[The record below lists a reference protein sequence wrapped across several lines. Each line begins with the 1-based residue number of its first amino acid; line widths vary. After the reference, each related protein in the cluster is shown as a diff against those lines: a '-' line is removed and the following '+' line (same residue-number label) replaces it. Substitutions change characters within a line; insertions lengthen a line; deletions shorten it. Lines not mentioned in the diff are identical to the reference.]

1 MNPAALSERGSSVTG
16 HCSDV
21 SDSGRVCNTPRSSV
35 LFDGITPTLTGLDGD
50 IWATQLLTLNTST
63 STIITFNFNGIANYV
78 GVGTIEVVMFS
89 CSMRGIG
96 ANSISIRS
104 SDDSP
109 IGTINDIPQSCEY
122 LVRACVSDGFI
133 TTEPI
138 ISLCLINELQRVY
151 LAEVTLYTN
160 SRPCSNA
167 VINES
172 VSTTSSTLISTF
184 ERKKH
189 FIMLYLILYIRST

>member
-1 MNPAALSERGSSVTG
+1 MNPAAISERGSSATG

-35 LFDGITPTLTGLDGD
+35 LFEGIPTLTGLDENM
-50 IWATQLLTLNTST
+50 WATQLLTLNTST
-63 STIITFNFNGIANYV
+63 STSITFNFNEIANYV

-96 ANSISIRS
+96 INSISIRS

-122 LVRACVSDGFI
+122 LVRACISDGFT

-138 ISLCLINELQRVY
+138 FSLNFNDALQRVY
-151 LAEVTLYTN
+151 LAEVTFYIN
-160 SRPCSNA
+160 SRACSNA
-167 VINES
+167 VLNES
-172 VSTTSSTLISTF
+172 APTTSRTPTSTLES
-184 ERKKH
+184 KKQ
-189 FIMLYLILYIRST
+189 FIIFFNIV

>member
-1 MNPAALSERGSSVTG
+1 MNPAAISERGSSATG
-16 HCSDV
+16 HCSYV
-21 SDSGRVCNTPRSSV
+21 SDSGRVCNTPRISV
-35 LFDGITPTLTGLDGD
+35 LFDGSPTLTGLGGD
-50 IWATQLLTLNTST
+50 MWATQLLTLNTST
-63 STIITFNFNGIANYV
+63 SSSITFNFNGIANYV
-78 GVGTIEVVMFS
+78 AVGTIEVVMFS

-122 LVRACVSDGFI
+122 LVRACISDGFT

-138 ISLCLINELQRVY
+138 FTLNFNNALQRVY
-151 LAEVTLYTN
+151 LAEVTLYIN

-167 VINES
+167 VLNES
-172 VSTTSSTLISTF
+172 VSTTSSTPISTL
-184 ERKKH
+184 ESKKH
-189 FIMLYLILYIRST
+189 SIIILY

>member
-1 MNPAALSERGSSVTG
+1 MNPAAISERGSSATG
-16 HCSDV
+16 HCSYV
-21 SDSGRVCNTPRSSV
+21 SDSSRVCNTPRSSV
-35 LFDGITPTLTGLDGD
+35 LFDGVTPTLTGLDGD
-50 IWATQLLTLNTST
+50 MWATQLLTLNTST
-63 STIITFNFNGIANYV
+63 SSSITFNFNGIANYV
-78 GVGTIEVVMFS
+78 AVGTIEVVMFS

-122 LVRACVSDGFI
+122 LVRACISDGFT

-138 ISLCLINELQRVY
+138 FTLNFNNALQRVY
-151 LAEVTLYTN
+151 LAEVTLYIN

-167 VINES
+167 VLNES
-172 VSTTSSTLISTF
+172 VSTTSSTPISTL
-184 ERKKH
+184 ESKKH
-189 FIMLYLILYIRST
+189 SIIILY

>member
-1 MNPAALSERGSSVTG
+1 MNPAAISERGSSTTG

-21 SDSGRVCNTPRSSV
+21 SDSGRVCITPRSSV
-35 LFDGITPTLTGLDGD
+35 LFDGIPTLTGLDGD
-50 IWATQLLTLNTST
+50 MWATQLLTLNTST
-63 STIITFNFNGIANYV
+63 STSITFNFNEIANYV

-96 ANSISIRS
+96 TNSISIRT

-122 LVRACVSDGFI
+122 LVRACVSDGFT

-138 ISLCLINELQRVY
+138 FTLNFNDALQRVY
-151 LAEVTLYTN
+151 LAEVTLYTAN
-160 SRPCSNA
+160 SRACSNA
-167 VINES
+167 VLNES
-172 VSTTSSTLISTF
+172 VSTTSRTPISTLES
-184 ERKKH
+184 KKQ
-189 FIMLYLILYIRST
+189 FIIFLIILFRRST

>member
-1 MNPAALSERGSSVTG
+1 MNPAAISERGSSATG

-21 SDSGRVCNTPRSSV
+21 SDSGRVCSTPRSSV
-35 LFDGITPTLTGLDGD
+35 LFDGIPTLTGLDGD
-50 IWATQLLTLNTST
+50 MWATQLLTLNTST
-63 STIITFNFNGIANYV
+63 SSSITYNFNGIANYG
-78 GVGTIEVVMFS
+78 GVETIEVVMFS

-96 ANSISIRS
+96 GDSISIRS

-122 LVRACVSDGFI
+122 LVRACISDGFT

-138 ISLCLINELQRVY
+138 LSLTFSDVLQRVY
-151 LAEVTLYTN
+151 LAEVTFYTN

-167 VINES
+167 ILNES
-172 VSTTSSTLISTF
+172 VPTTSSTPISTLQ
-184 ERKKH
+184 RKKH
-189 FIMLYLILYIRST
+189 FIYYI

>member
-1 MNPAALSERGSSVTG
+1 MYPAAISERGSSATG

-21 SDSGRVCNTPRSSV
+21 SDSGRACNTPRSSV
-35 LFDGITPTLTGLDGD
+35 LFDGNIPTLSELDGD
-50 IWATQLLTLNTST
+50 MWATQLLTLDTST
-63 STIITFNFNGIANYV
+63 SSSITFNFNGVANYP
-78 GVGTIEVVMFS
+78 GAGTVEVVMFS

-122 LVRACVSDGFI
+122 LVRACISDGFT

-138 ISLCLINELQRVY
+138 LSLTFSDALQRVY
-151 LAEVTLYTN
+151 LAEVTLYNSN
-160 SRPCSNA
+160 SRACSKA
-167 VINES
+167 VLNES
-172 VSTTSSTLISTF
+172 VQTTSSTPISTL
-184 ERKKH
+184 ESKKH
-189 FIMLYLILYIRST
+189 FIIYLKYTTFI